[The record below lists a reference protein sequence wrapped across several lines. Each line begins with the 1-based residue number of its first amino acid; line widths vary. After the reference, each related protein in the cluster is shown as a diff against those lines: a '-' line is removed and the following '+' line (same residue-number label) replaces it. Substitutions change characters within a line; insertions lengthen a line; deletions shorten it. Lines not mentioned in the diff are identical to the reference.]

1 MAQRLGNFLIFVL
14 LCVITLGIYPVYFYV
29 TRTQEQNE
37 LLAEML
43 KELQKKG

>member
-43 KELQKKG
+43 NELQKRG

>member
-14 LCVITLGIYPVYFYV
+14 LCIVTLGIYPLYFYV

-37 LLAEML
+37 LLEKILVEM
-43 KELQKKG
+43 QKKS

>member
-14 LCVITLGIYPVYFYV
+14 LCIVTVGIYPLYFYV

-37 LLAEML
+37 LLAEILAEL
-43 KELQKKG
+43 KNKG